1 MVFGSGRIAV
11 RHLVEDADR
20 GHDPAVDPRMRADLA
35 PDDRPTTCRPT
46 TASPV

>member
-20 GHDPAVDPRMRADLA
+20 GHDPAVDPPHAR
-35 PDDRPTTCRPT
+35 RPRTG
-46 TASPV
+46 